1 MEDLAL
7 SAFYQCITYLH
18 MFCSFLEHS
27 NTNFEA
33 RNESR
38 SCVVKLVKWLYFFKK
53 YPVCTISGRIYVK
66 NWWMHCFKSF
76 LKWLKNWKFQHFG
89 KRSHPKYWQTHTLFF
104 KTFGKRSH
112 FYLKRLKCLIVINLH
127 NHLTSEGYN

>member
-1 MEDLAL
+1 
-7 SAFYQCITYLH
+7 

-66 NWWMHCFKSF
+66 KWWMHGLKSF
-76 LKWLKNWKFQHFG
+76 SKWFKKTGNFSILANVHTPNIG
-89 KRSHPKYWQTHTLFF
+89 KRTHFLQ
-104 KTFGKRSH
+104 KLFGKRSH
-112 FYLKRLKCLIVINLH
+112 FYFKRLKCLIVIILH
-127 NHLTSEGYN
+127 NHLTSDGCNKEIYLGYKFWF